1 MQIAAPT
8 LKGPRFLSQIR
19 IIVRAFLACLQPLL
33 LFKREARTYIQAG
46 PAQRVM
52 EFELRRLRVEI
63 HSDALLLARPGR
75 NFWCPDDDDWHEGPD
90 PSEVKSQ
97 EDQVVCFA

>member
-52 EFELRRLRVEI
+52 EFELRCLKLEVD
-63 HSDALLLARPGR
+63 SNSLLLARPGR